1 MCMLIENLGKTEK
14 SPEKKVS
21 IICVP
26 TLLSPHFFFVN
37 VAINYHGSLS
47 PVAFSRDGVLAQTE
61 ATLLWYMVNQMGCQW
76 EAEGM

>member
-1 MCMLIENLGKTEK
+1 MLIENLGKAGK

-26 TLLSPHFFFVN
+26 TLLSPQFFFFVN

-47 PVAFSRDGVLAQTE
+47 PVAFSRDGALAQTE
-61 ATLLWYMVNQMGCQW
+61 ATLLWCMVNQMGCQW